1 MRSTI
6 LPEITGVSMV
16 QGSAATSS
24 DRLLRLTCAWLKS
37 GVISAALSMSFECLG
52 FRMKVNSSLR
62 SESESDH
69 VRDKTILKPVTA
81 QLLHN
86 KQ

>member
-1 MRSTI
+1 
-6 LPEITGVSMV
+6 MV

-62 SESESDH
+62 SEGDH
-69 VRDKTILKPVTA
+69 VRDKPILKPVTA